1 MRFSPQEGTG
11 PKTRPLAST
20 LLQNLNE
27 FELAAKGWVRLDHLE
42 AGHDVHGGIAV
53 GVKAPLAIEAVE
65 VFGGGY
71 GSSNL
76 LSVLCV
82 GALDSVNDHLSRLPG
97 IEGVRGRF
105 NLVAI
110 LVELVDLCAPSGHLL
125 KGLAGECD
133 AHVNAYGSITRCR
146 LEQLLLKQAIGA
158 HEADLGCYHSKIL
171 HLPDDRLGAG
181 LHDGPHVD
189 QVGTRRSYLREDRLL
204 VRLLIIDALVA

>member
-1 MRFSPQEGTG
+1 MRFSPEEGTG
-11 PKTRPLAST
+11 PITRPLAST

-65 VFGGGY
+65 VLGGGY

-82 GALDSVNDHLSRLPG
+82 GALDCVDDHLSRFPG

-110 LVELVDLCAPSGHLL
+110 LVELVDLCAPSSHLL

-133 AHVNAYGSITRCR
+133 AHVDADGSITRCR
-146 LEQLLLKQAIGA
+146 LEQLLLEQAIGA
-158 HEADLGCYHSKIL
+158 NEGDLGFH
-171 HLPDDRLGAG
+171 HPNTRHFTDDRL
-181 LHDGPHVD
+181 
-189 QVGTRRSYLREDRLL
+189 
-204 VRLLIIDALVA
+204 DAV